1 MIPDIGAL
9 MKMRQAYNGLAQN
22 GPVKNLNW
30 GDDPMF
36 GGGKGPQQGGMF
48 QGPAGSGIGSQG
60 IWGADDNNDPNK
72 RFRTSMMGAVPALT
86 GGRGI
91 GGMF

>member
-1 MIPDIGAL
+1 MIPNIGAL
-9 MKMRQAYNGLAQN
+9 MSMRQAYYGLASK

-36 GGGKGPQQGGMF
+36 GASKGPQGQGGMF
-48 QGPAGSGIGSQG
+48 Q
-60 IWGADDNNDPNK
+60 NNDPN
-72 RFRTSMMGAVPALT
+72 RQFRTSMMGAVPALT
-86 GGRGI
+86 NGRGI

>member
-1 MIPDIGAL
+1 MIPNIGAL
-9 MKMRQAYNGLAQN
+9 MSMRQAYNGLASK

-36 GGGKGPQQGGMF
+36 GASKGPQGQGGMF

-60 IWGADDNNDPNK
+60 VHGVDDPNDPNK
-72 RFRTSMMGAVPALT
+72 RFRNGMMGAMPAF
-86 GGRGI
+86 